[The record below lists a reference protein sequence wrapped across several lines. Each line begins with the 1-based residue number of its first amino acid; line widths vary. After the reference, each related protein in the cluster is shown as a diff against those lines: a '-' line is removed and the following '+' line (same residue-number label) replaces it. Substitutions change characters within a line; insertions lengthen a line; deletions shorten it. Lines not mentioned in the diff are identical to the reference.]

1 MDTGWYDLTLT
12 NLKQMGGFSKVS
24 SDTGRRMVV
33 VKGGGDL
40 EQKLQD
46 ANSWLEV
53 SVRVSPWR
61 LSPTSPL
68 SRRVQKRDV
77 YIHTGSHF
85 KWHLCQSW
93 TNTPQDSCVVKKK
106 KNSQTVHAQGSKYDF
121 STLFSEARALEES

>member
-46 ANSWLEV
+46 ANSWLEA
-53 SVRVSPWR
+53 SVRVCPGVWAPPV
-61 LSPTSPL
+61 LWVDG
-68 SRRVQKRDV
+68 SRREMFIFTPDHISNGTSAKVEQ
-77 YIHTGSHF
+77 IHRRI
-85 KWHLCQSW
+85 
-93 TNTPQDSCVVKKK
+93 PV
-106 KNSQTVHAQGSKYDF
+106 
-121 STLFSEARALEES
+121 